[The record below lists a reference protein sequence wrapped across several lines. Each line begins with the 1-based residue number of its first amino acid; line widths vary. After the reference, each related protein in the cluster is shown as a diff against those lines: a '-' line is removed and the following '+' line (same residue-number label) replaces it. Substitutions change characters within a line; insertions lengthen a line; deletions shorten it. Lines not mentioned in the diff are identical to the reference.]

1 MVVYILQSK
10 GIPIYDIDTHRNQP
24 ANVFQREGYTMLVAN
39 SRELRFI
46 IIGSD
51 FKWESSITRCW
62 RSLTYWGVVWPIWR
76 GLRPSIALN
85 KSISWA
91 CLLLCKHNNKLHKSK
106 TSNLKHETRMIFT
119 QKRTRI
125 KELTGWSDWEDV
137 VWRHRC
143 R

>member
-51 FKWESSITRCW
+51 FKWESITAA
-62 RSLTYWGVVWPIWR
+62 WGDRYGVGDVA
-76 GLRPSIALN
+76 GEEHNAL
-85 KSISWA
+85 A
-91 CLLLCKHNNKLHKSK
+91 
-106 TSNLKHETRMIFT
+106 
-119 QKRTRI
+119 
-125 KELTGWSDWEDV
+125 
-137 VWRHRC
+137 
-143 R
+143 